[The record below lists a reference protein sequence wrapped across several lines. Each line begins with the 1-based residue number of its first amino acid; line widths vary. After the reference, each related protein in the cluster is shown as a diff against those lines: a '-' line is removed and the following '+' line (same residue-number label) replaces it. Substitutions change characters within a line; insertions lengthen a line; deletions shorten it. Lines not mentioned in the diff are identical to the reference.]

1 MSAPACRIL
10 FVGAVQEGRRCL
22 DALTASGERFSGI
35 VTLPDSAA
43 AKTSGAVSFDDAA
56 RILRVPL
63 LKVRD
68 LDDAPVVQ
76 QVRAAAPDLIL
87 AIGWTRLLPAAIL
100 NIPRLGCVGLHASLL
115 PRYRGRAPV
124 NWAIING
131 ETETGNT
138 MFFLD
143 EGVDAGDIIAQRRI
157 PISDEDTCATVY
169 DKAAA
174 AAIEMLKEN
183 LPLLKEGRAPRSPQD
198 HARATV
204 MPKRRPEDGA
214 IDWLRGAR
222 DLHNWVRAL
231 THPYPGAFSFVEGRR
246 LFVWEARVCRENAP
260 PGDPGEVV
268 RSDPAGGL
276 VVATGDGHLALRRVQ
291 WESGSEVEAAA
302 LAHLSGRRMQSP
314 ARAA

>member
-22 DALTASGERFSGI
+22 DAMTASGERFSGI

-68 LDDAPVVQ
+68 LGDAPVVQ

-100 NIPRLGCVGLHASLL
+100 KIPRLGCVGLHASLL

-124 NWAIING
+124 NWAIIKG

-143 EGVDAGDIIAQRRI
+143 EGVDTGDIIAQRRI
-157 PISDEDTCATVY
+157 PILHEDTCATVY

-183 LPLLKEGRAPRSPQD
+183 LTLLKEGRAPRSPQD

-204 MPKRRPEDGA
+204 MPKRRPEDGV
-214 IDWLRGAR
+214 IDWSRGAR

-231 THPYPGAFSFVEGRR
+231 THPYPGAFSLVEGRR
-246 LFVWEARVCRENAP
+246 LFVWEARVCREKAP

-268 RSDPAGGL
+268 GSDPAGGL

-302 LAHLSGRRMQSP
+302 LAHLQGRRMQSP